1 MANRVR
7 NIFENMSWMMASQI
21 ITSVAA
27 FVWTIIMARY
37 LGVSDFGIFGTAV
50 SFYAIFA
57 VINDFG
63 ISPYIVRSI
72 STDEEQEPKYLGVG
86 LSLKIILTILYFLTV
101 FIALLILGWDNY
113 IVSIC
118 LLFALEDA
126 IKAVYTFFYMPFQAH
141 EKMKYQAISN
151 IIVNVLTF
159 LFIVL
164 VTFTDWALWGVAFAY
179 IAANI
184 IAGIY
189 TVIAVKKH
197 IFLPKLMFDI
207 DFSKNLIIS
216 GIPFALSRLGY
227 TIYYSID
234 MVMLTQFVGGYFTGL
249 YNSSYKIISV
259 LALFYSIYTAVVFPV
274 MSKLFKDEKSLLNMG
289 FNKSVKYLSLVTI
302 PLSIATLFYAGDVI
316 SIIYGNQYSDSANV
330 LKILIWTVCF
340 LFINGASSLVL
351 EASHKE
357 FSVTKIYAIAALFN
371 VSLNLILIPKYNV
384 FGASIATVLSEILI
398 LSLELYVLSKINQ
411 LPDKKLVL
419 DISKIVISSI
429 LLGIFL
435 YFANLNIWFAVP
447 IGIMVYFVFIVL
459 LRTFDEDDKFI
470 FKQILNK

>member
-1 MANRVR
+1 
-7 NIFENMSWMMASQI
+7 
-21 ITSVAA
+21 
-27 FVWTIIMARY
+27 
-37 LGVSDFGIFGTAV
+37 
-50 SFYAIFA
+50 
-57 VINDFG
+57 
-63 ISPYIVRSI
+63 
-72 STDEEQEPKYLGVG
+72 
-86 LSLKIILTILYFLTV
+86 
-101 FIALLILGWDNY
+101 
-113 IVSIC
+113 
-118 LLFALEDA
+118 
-126 IKAVYTFFYMPFQAH
+126 
-141 EKMKYQAISN
+141 
-151 IIVNVLTF
+151 
-159 LFIVL
+159 
-164 VTFTDWALWGVAFAY
+164 
-179 IAANI
+179 
-184 IAGIY
+184 
-189 TVIAVKKH
+189 
-197 IFLPKLMFDI
+197 MFDI

-340 LFINGASSLVL
+340 LFMNGASSLVL